1 MLLWIQSAL
10 MIVQLKQLLYLEGSP
25 YRMMHMLYK
34 VKRLARKRRVELNE
48 SRESKMQRAVCP
60 LVTLFH
66 QERQLT
72 RACWWKTWH
81 WAIITTAAC
90 GAAFGREK
98 RLHLLLK
105 CFTFCWDRVTLS
117 ATCLL
122 RKLQSKA
129 KLMSHNVQGEQQA
142 FWVMSAPKQQGHAN
156 SERQNRDG
164 VKAWQ
169 TRHVRDSER
178 CDNWSFYTVWSDG
191 HNEALHP
198 PWVKSCFCLF
208 CVSITCISARWVYKL
223 ESLN

>member
-1 MLLWIQSAL
+1 MLFCLTSLCCVFFFLKIFLGGCLSLVQRICVFKYIDAVMNSVSIDNCPTETTAL
-10 MIVQLKQLLYLEGSP
+10 PGREHPHV
-25 YRMMHMLYK
+25 
-34 VKRLARKRRVELNE
+34 ARKCHLVNE
-48 SRESKMQRAVCP
+48 SCDSEMQRAVCP

-66 QERQLT
+66 QEHQLT

-129 KLMSHNVQGEQQA
+129 KLMSYNMQGEQQA

-156 SERQNRDG
+156 SERKNRDG

-169 TRHVRDSER
+169 TRHVPDSER
-178 CDNWSFYTVWSDG
+178 CDSLSFYTVWSDR

-198 PWVKSCFCLF
+198 P
-208 CVSITCISARWVYKL
+208 
-223 ESLN
+223 